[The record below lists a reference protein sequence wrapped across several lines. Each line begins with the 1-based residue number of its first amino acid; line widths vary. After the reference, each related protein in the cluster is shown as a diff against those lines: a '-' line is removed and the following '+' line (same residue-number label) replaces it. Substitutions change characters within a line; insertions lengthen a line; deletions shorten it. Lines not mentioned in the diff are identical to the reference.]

1 MQAASSGGVDPNL
14 AGTKFTG
21 TAIQPITVP
30 FQEAKGPGIVGVDQ
44 KNVVYVNE
52 AGQERTFIVKSD
64 GTIIDPAT
72 NQEVNPETLGFK
84 VKTDEPKTQTTTGTS
99 VQTAKVVDDG
109 DGGAGDEGIQST
121 ASVTLGGISGTGRQ
135 EGLRV
140 GDYKTFGVSYDI
152 PGGLPGM
159 AGAFSTVG
167 GLAFGKG
174 LPENA
179 TATIFDRDFPK
190 ASITVSAK
198 DFNAMKALDYKGELA
213 EAYKDALN
221 ITAGVLDNK
230 VTINEN
236 GQIVDGKGNP
246 VSDRTQ
252 GLVQRAVVGSVL
264 DNVKTSVPGFL
275 GSINNFGKVSFEE
288 AVANAND
295 AQRSVLDNMGVDYDP
310 SLEVT
315 AEEKADMA
323 RQEEKGL
330 AEALARAEQAREDKA
345 EAQRQQ
351 TLADTRAADRARQ
364 VALAAQNFYNDDSG
378 QDENTSTAGE
388 GDAATGGTVGDDM
401 YSGDG

>member
-1 MQAASSGGVDPNL
+1 
-14 AGTKFTG
+14 
-21 TAIQPITVP
+21 
-30 FQEAKGPGIVGVDQ
+30 
-44 KNVVYVNE
+44 
-52 AGQERTFIVKSD
+52 
-64 GTIIDPAT
+64 
-72 NQEVNPETLGFK
+72 
-84 VKTDEPKTQTTTGTS
+84 
-99 VQTAKVVDDG
+99 
-109 DGGAGDEGIQST
+109 
-121 ASVTLGGISGTGRQ
+121 
-135 EGLRV
+135 
-140 GDYKTFGVSYDI
+140 
-152 PGGLPGM
+152 
-159 AGAFSTVG
+159 
-167 GLAFGKG
+167 
-174 LPENA
+174 
-179 TATIFDRDFPK
+179 
-190 ASITVSAK
+190 
-198 DFNAMKALDYKGELA
+198 
-213 EAYKDALN
+213 
-221 ITAGVLDNK
+221 GVLDNK